1 MGFWDIF
8 TIAIGLSMDAAAV
21 AMSNG
26 ICMDKPK
33 FKTAFLIAFLFGLF
47 QGIMPLIGYFAGS
60 TFSSFISNIDHWV
73 AFGLL
78 LVIGGKMIADSF
90 KSEDQDCKVFI
101 TIRLL
106 LVQAIATSIDALAV
120 GVTFAVTEVN
130 ILNAVSIIALTTF
143 AISLAS
149 VYIGKKFGNF
159 LESKAELLGGIILVG
174 IGIKILIEHLFF

>member
-1 MGFWDIF
+1 MNFWGILLVG
-8 TIAIGLSMDAAAV
+8 IGLSMDAAAV

-33 FKTAFLIAFLFGLF
+33 FKTAFLIAFFFGLF

-60 TFSSFISNIDHWV
+60 TFSNFISNIDHWV

-78 LVIGGKMIADSF
+78 SVIGGKMVIDSF
-90 KSEDQDCKVFI
+90 KDEKQECKFI

-106 LVQAIATSIDALAV
+106 IVQAIATSIDALAV
-120 GVTFAVTEVN
+120 GVTFAVMSVN
-130 ILNAVSIIALTTF
+130 ILSAVSIIALTTF
-143 AISLAS
+143 CISLAS
-149 VYIGKKFGNF
+149 VYIGKKFGSF